1 MSFGNTMKKIFKG
14 LIFRKD
20 HFEKDLIGVDDGKI
34 ASIPEGA
41 FFESIFYIIPPFI
54 EAHIHGGWG
63 YDFQRGEFDQLE
75 KILIRKGIGVAVP
88 TLMNDS
94 LENLKKI
101 SKKFREYKEK
111 KGNSIFPFLRVEGP
125 FISTYKR
132 GAQDEASI
140 LKATRKNID
149 NFLSIK
155 EIRNFTFAPERENA
169 EYLVKKALTKGKI
182 PSIGHSNASF
192 SDFEKIYELGVR
204 HMTHFPNA
212 MSSFHHREIGLTGA
226 GLLCQLDLEIIADC
240 IHTSKEFLKLVYKFK
255 KGNFAIVSDLIPPA
269 FTDNFG
275 RKITNEEETLLGGGT
290 LVSEQI
296 KILKELGFDL
306 EDIIKL
312 AVINNRKFFNL
323 PIPLLKE
330 GEEASFVILDKE
342 LNIEKIFY
350 KGEEVKS

>member
-1 MSFGNTMKKIFKG
+1 MKKAFKG
-14 LIFRKD
+14 LIFRKN
-20 HFEKDLIGVDDGKI
+20 HFEKGIIGVDNEKI
-34 ASIPEGA
+34 VDPPEGA
-41 FFESIFYIIPPFI
+41 PFETVFYIIPPFI

-75 KILIRKGIGVAVP
+75 QILIKKGVSIAIP

-101 SKKFREYKEK
+101 SEKFRKYKEEK
-111 KGNSIFPFLRVEGP
+111 QTSIFPFLRVEGP
-125 FISTYKR
+125 FISEYKR
-132 GAQDEASI
+132 GAQGEESI
-140 LKATRKNID
+140 LDATEKNID
-149 NFLSIK
+149 DFLSIE
-155 EIRNFTFAPERENA
+155 EIKNFTFAPEIKNA
-169 EYLVKKALTKGKI
+169 ENLVKKALKKGKI

-192 SDFEKIYELGVR
+192 SDFEKIYKLGVK

-212 MSSFHHREIGLTGA
+212 MSPFHHREIGLTGA
-226 GLLCQLDLEIIADC
+226 GLLYELDLEIIADG
-240 IHTSKEFLKLVYKFK
+240 IHTSKEFLEFVYKFK
-255 KGNFAIVSDLIPPA
+255 KGNFSIVSDLIPPA
-269 FTDNFG
+269 FTNNFG
-275 RKITNEEETLLGGGT
+275 RKIIDEKGTLLGGGT

-296 KILKELGFDL
+296 KILNGFGFAL
-306 EDIIKL
+306 EDIIKI

-330 GEEASFVILDKE
+330 GEEASFIILDKE